1 MRRLALVS
9 FAALMLAPAVA
20 AAQQSGSPMGDIQD
34 MNRLATRGTMTQ
46 WAATRPAQAGGL
58 APETQTWLAD
68 ATQRQIAHPID
79 ARTLA
84 DQIDS
89 TLGADLKRVA
99 RDKDVKPRDLSRAL
113 LLKVMM
119 DAKWSIE
126 REYKAAKASND
137 PDLDKVKARLDQA
150 EENRKAAV
158 SMQTQKSQ
166 QIALD

>member
-1 MRRLALVS
+1 MRKLALVS
-9 FAALMLAPAVA
+9 FAALMLAPALA

-46 WAATRPAQAGGL
+46 WAATRPAQTGGL
-58 APETQTWLAD
+58 APETQVWLAD
-68 ATQRQIAHPID
+68 ATQRQLTKPVD
-79 ARTLA
+79 AKTLA
-84 DQIDS
+84 DQIDA
-89 TLGADLKRVA
+89 TLGADIKRVA

-126 REYKAAKASND
+126 RELKAAKASND
-137 PDLDKVKARLDQA
+137 PDLPKIQARLDEA
-150 EENRKAAV
+150 EANRKAAV
-158 SMQTQKSQ
+158 GMQTQKSQ